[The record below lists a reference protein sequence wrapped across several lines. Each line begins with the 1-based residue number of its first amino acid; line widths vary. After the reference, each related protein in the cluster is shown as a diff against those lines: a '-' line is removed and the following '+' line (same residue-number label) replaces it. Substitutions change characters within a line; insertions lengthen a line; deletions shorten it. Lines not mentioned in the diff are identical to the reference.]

1 MVSPILHGRLVLN
14 QSWPAQIY
22 PASNWGGH
30 SPRHDE
36 SRAWQSSKKPPHVI
50 AVFTFSFF
58 AKPLRRLVHHVI
70 YRRKTI

>member
-1 MVSPILHGRLVLN
+1 M
-14 QSWPAQIY
+14 
-22 PASNWGGH
+22 
-30 SPRHDE
+30 
-36 SRAWQSSKKPPHVI
+36 RAAPGNPQKKPPHVI